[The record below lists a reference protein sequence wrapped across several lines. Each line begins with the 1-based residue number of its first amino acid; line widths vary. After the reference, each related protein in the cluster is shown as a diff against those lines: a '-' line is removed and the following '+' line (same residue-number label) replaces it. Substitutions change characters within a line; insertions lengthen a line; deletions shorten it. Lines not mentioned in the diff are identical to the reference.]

1 VYEAIARVRQ
11 DLPAAVTLVGFCGA
25 PWTVATYMIAG
36 RGTAD
41 QLPARLRRAATANYG
56 SARLGTNSAK
66 ASQTG
71 KLPRSK
77 SDVFGG

>member
-1 VYEAIARVRQ
+1 VYEAITRVRQ

-41 QLPARLRRAATANYG
+41 QLPARLFAYEHPDARTPNCTQNSASERTEVLG
-56 SARLGTNSAK
+56 SAA
-66 ASQTG
+66 
-71 KLPRSK
+71 
-77 SDVFGG
+77 